1 MIYALLKA
9 AVLKPRLLAAHLH
22 NYGEFIR
29 SEMQGTVRYWAI
41 KAVAFAVFGIGMLAF
56 LILSGVAA
64 MIGVMQNQYHWI
76 LLVVPAVPLGLALVA
91 LVVALQ
97 RTSGQGISSIKQQ
110 FAADMQALH
119 GPVAT
124 EAAKNHEH

>member
-29 SEMQGTVRYWAI
+29 SEMQGTVRQWAV

-64 MIGVMQNQYHWI
+64 MIGVLLNQYHWV
-76 LLVVPAVPLGLALVA
+76 LLAVPAVPLVVAFVA
-91 LVVALQ
+91 LIVALQ
-97 RTSGQGISSIKQQ
+97 KTAGQGMNNIKQQ

-124 EAAKNHEH
+124 KAEKDHEH

>member
-29 SEMQGTVRYWAI
+29 SEMQGTARQWAV
-41 KAVAFAVFGIGMLAF
+41 KVVAFAVFGIGMLAF
-56 LILSGVAA
+56 LILGGVAV
-64 MIGVMQNQYHWI
+64 MIGVMQGQYHWI
-76 LLVVPAVPLGLALVA
+76 LLAVPAVALGLALVA
-91 LVVALQ
+91 LIVALQ
-97 RTSGQGISSIKQQ
+97 KTAGQGISNIKQQ

-119 GPVAT
+119 GPAV
-124 EAAKNHEH
+124 KNHEH